1 MTNGGGQSSLD
12 REVAHLFSL
21 VSEALAGATDA
32 LLAAEPDAASRVVA
46 ADESVDALTAQL
58 STRIWEDFDRL
69 APANDELR
77 HLVGLL
83 AVLPELERSADLAA
97 HIAQRGVTNLGPTMS
112 PVSRGIVQRMSDV
125 ALEMW
130 REVTTSYVSRTAAGI
145 ALDEDDEEL
154 DILLERLTNE
164 VAASAM
170 PAQVA
175 AQVTLLGRFY
185 ERLGDHAVN
194 LARRIELLP
203 GVGSGE
209 GKD

>member
-1 MTNGGGQSSLD
+1 MAHDGGQSRLD
-12 REVAHLFSL
+12 REVTHLFSL

-32 LLAAEPDAASRVVA
+32 LLAAEPAAASRVVA
-46 ADESVDALTAQL
+46 ADELVDTMTAQL
-58 STRIWEDFDRL
+58 SSRIWEDFDRL
-69 APANDELR
+69 APASPRLR

-97 HIAQRGVTNLGPTMS
+97 HIAQRAVTHLGPSMS
-112 PVSRGIVQRMSDV
+112 PGSRGIVQRMSDV

-130 REVTTSYVSRTAAGI
+130 GAVAASYVNRTAAGT
-145 ALDEDDEEL
+145 ALDEADEEL
-154 DILLERLTNE
+154 DILLERLTSE
-164 VAASAM
+164 VASSAM

-203 GVGSGE
+203 GVNGDDS
-209 GKD
+209 KD

>member
-1 MTNGGGQSSLD
+1 MATDGEQGSFD
-12 REVAHLFSL
+12 REVAQLFAL

-32 LLAAEPDAASRVVA
+32 LLAAEPAAASRVVA
-46 ADESVDALTAQL
+46 ADESVDELTAEL
-58 STRIWEDFDRL
+58 SRRIWEDFDRL
-69 APANDELR
+69 APASAELR

-97 HIAQRGVTNLGPTMS
+97 HIAQRAVTHLGPSMS

-125 ALEMW
+125 GLEMW
-130 REVTTSYVSRTAAGI
+130 RSVAASY
-145 ALDEDDEEL
+145 
-154 DILLERLTNE
+154 ILLERLTSE
-164 VAASAM
+164 VATSAM

-203 GVGSGE
+203 GVNTDGTN
-209 GKD
+209 D

>member
-1 MTNGGGQSSLD
+1 MANKGGQGSLD
-12 REVAHLFSL
+12 REVARLFSL
-21 VSEALAGATDA
+21 VSHALAGATDA
-32 LLAAEPDAASRVVA
+32 LLAAEPVEAARVVA
-46 ADESVDALTAQL
+46 ADEAVDELTAQL
-58 STRIWEDFDRL
+58 SQRIWDDFDRI
-69 APANDELR
+69 APASAELR

-97 HIAQRGVTNLGPTMS
+97 HIAQRAVAHLGPDMT

-130 REVTTSYVSRTAAGI
+130 REVTQAYLARTAVGT
-145 ALDEDDEEL
+145 ALDEADEEL
-154 DILLERLTNE
+154 DILLERLTGE
-164 VAASAM
+164 VASSGVPTA
-170 PAQVA
+170 VA

-203 GVGSGE
+203 GGQQQ
-209 GKD
+209 